1 MSQPNTNILSNQAIA
16 DLRRDYRQSH
26 LLETE
31 VANNPFEQ
39 FSLWLSQA
47 QAAGVPEP
55 NAMTLATVVDN
66 RPSARIVLL
75 KGLDTGFCFYTNYE
89 SRKGRELKLNPNAAL
104 VFLWHELERQVRIEG
119 LVEKVE
125 PSISDAYYSSRPLA
139 SQIGAWS
146 SPQSEVIASRQTL
159 EDSEAQYATKFKDQP
174 IGRPE
179 HWGGYRLVPT
189 MMEFWQGRRSRLHDR
204 LRFTR
209 ANVAVDQGKNEWTI
223 ERLAP

>member
-1 MSQPNTNILSNQAIA
+1 MSQPNPNILSNQAIA

-26 LLETE
+26 LLEAE

-55 NAMTLATVVDN
+55 NAMTLATVHDN
-66 RPSARIVLL
+66 RPSARVVLL

-89 SRKGRELKLNPNAAL
+89 SRKGRELELNPNAAV

-119 LVEKVE
+119 RVEKVE
-125 PSISDAYYSSRPLA
+125 AAISDAYYASRPLA

-159 EDSEAQYATKFKDQP
+159 EDSEAHYAAQFKENA
-174 IGRPE
+174 ISRPD

-189 MMEFWQGRRSRLHDR
+189 VMEFWQGRRSRLHDR
-204 LRFTR
+204 LRFTLTSEVT
-209 ANVAVDQGKNEWTI
+209 NSNKTEWSI
-223 ERLAP
+223 QRLAP